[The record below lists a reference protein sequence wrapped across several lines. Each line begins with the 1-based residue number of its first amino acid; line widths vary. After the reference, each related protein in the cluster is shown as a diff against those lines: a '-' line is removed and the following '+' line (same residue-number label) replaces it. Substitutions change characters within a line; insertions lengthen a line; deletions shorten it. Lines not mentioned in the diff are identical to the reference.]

1 MELKG
6 LVLESVYPEYTYL
19 VKGSRHTVYRE
30 GYPVEEAKLL
40 TLRFDRYLCEV
51 DDMIREQ
58 EWNDEDMKLMEAK
71 IEWDMQNPTFRDMW
85 VHSAPKI
92 EAPWPTYDETHHN
105 QVAAVAIATGL
116 VSEALTYETRGRDG
130 GPRASVVE
138 KLQQAL
144 ASSDSLD
151 EEVDVEEEEIAAV

>member
-58 EWNDEDMKLMEAK
+58 EWNDEDMKLMEADRK
-71 IEWDMQNPTFRDMW
+71 STRLNSSHTDISRMPS
-85 VHSAPKI
+85 SA
-92 EAPWPTYDETHHN
+92 
-105 QVAAVAIATGL
+105 
-116 VSEALTYETRGRDG
+116 
-130 GPRASVVE
+130 
-138 KLQQAL
+138 
-144 ASSDSLD
+144 
-151 EEVDVEEEEIAAV
+151 